1 MFDVPVNIFYNLD
14 SVVFDIILQF
24 FLVIQYG
31 NTTPHSMAFRKW
43 LLTTMVA
50 STADALL
57 RTIFTA
63 ESVNVSVRILCF
75 AIDLLLAET
84 AMFMM
89 IRYAVVYYRGKKTG
103 RTKILVACG
112 IAAAVIITCLFISGG
127 GFFALCLTSF
137 LLYIIFMAV
146 ESRDYRQI
154 KILMERVE
162 NENKEAEIETESK
175 EKLFADV
182 SEKISIPL
190 HMIRVDAMHME
201 QVSGKSQTKEYARQ
215 ILSSSEML
223 GFLISDIFDM
233 VDINGKEL
241 DLNIRRFHLSEVVND
256 IRNMMSIMAEQKGLA
271 FEVVREPG
279 IPDVWEGDDDRLRQI
294 LINLIANGIKY
305 TENGGVKVNA
315 SEGDKGELVFTV
327 SDTGIGIKK
336 EDMPYLFNKY
346 SRFDSK
352 RNVHIQGTGLG
363 LAIVSSLVK
372 KMNGRVDVDSV
383 YGSGTKFTVTLPLS
397 KGGRISVRRGS
408 FLDTTEGLSYFGEN
422 ITDYRTALNI
432 FLDHAPQ
439 IEQELKGLYGQP
451 STDVYNVCHPLAY
464 FALNIGAMELADRA
478 FKSQRGDNP
487 SQTMDEVIPVFNETV
502 YRIREY
508 VAGSKYV

>member
-24 FLVIQYG
+24 FLVRQYG

-57 RTIFTA
+57 RTIFTV

-294 LINLIANGIKY
+294 LINLIANGIRY

-336 EDMPYLFNKY
+336 EDLPYLFNKY

-352 RNVHIQGTGLG
+352 RNVQRAWVYLR
-363 LAIVSSLVK
+363 K
-372 KMNGRVDVDSV
+372 K
-383 YGSGTKFTVTLPLS
+383 
-397 KGGRISVRRGS
+397 
-408 FLDTTEGLSYFGEN
+408 
-422 ITDYRTALNI
+422 
-432 FLDHAPQ
+432 
-439 IEQELKGLYGQP
+439 
-451 STDVYNVCHPLAY
+451 
-464 FALNIGAMELADRA
+464 
-478 FKSQRGDNP
+478 
-487 SQTMDEVIPVFNETV
+487 
-502 YRIREY
+502 
-508 VAGSKYV
+508 

>member
-1 MFDVPVNIFYNLD
+1 
-14 SVVFDIILQF
+14 
-24 FLVIQYG
+24 
-31 NTTPHSMAFRKW
+31 
-43 LLTTMVA
+43 
-50 STADALL
+50 
-57 RTIFTA
+57 
-63 ESVNVSVRILCF
+63 
-75 AIDLLLAET
+75 
-84 AMFMM
+84 
-89 IRYAVVYYRGKKTG
+89 
-103 RTKILVACG
+103 
-112 IAAAVIITCLFISGG
+112 
-127 GFFALCLTSF
+127 
-137 LLYIIFMAV
+137 
-146 ESRDYRQI
+146 
-154 KILMERVE
+154 
-162 NENKEAEIETESK
+162 
-175 EKLFADV
+175 
-182 SEKISIPL
+182 
-190 HMIRVDAMHME
+190 MIRVDAMHME

-336 EDMPYLFNKY
+336 EDLPYLFNKY

-451 STDVYNVCHPLAY
+451 STDVYNVFHPLAY

>member
-1 MFDVPVNIFYNLD
+1 MFDVPVNIFYNID
-14 SVVFDIILQF
+14 SVIFDIILHF
-24 FLVIQYG
+24 FLVRQYG
-31 NTTPHSMAFRKW
+31 NTMPHSMAFRKW
-43 LLTTMVA
+43 LLATMVA
-50 STADALL
+50 SVSDAVLRSVFTMESISASARLL
-57 RTIFTA
+57 F
-63 ESVNVSVRILCF
+63 F
-75 AIDLLLAET
+75 ALDLAIAET

-89 IRYAVVYYRGKKTG
+89 IRYAYIYYMGRKTR
-103 RTKILVACG
+103 RTKLLVACG
-112 IAAAVIITCLFISGG
+112 AAAAVIITCIFISDR
-127 GFFALCLTSF
+127 GFIALFLTSF
-137 LLYIIFMAV
+137 LLYVIFLAV
-146 ESRDYRQI
+146 ESRDYKQI
-154 KILMERVE
+154 RILMERVE
-162 NENKEAEIETESK
+162 NENKEAELETEAK

-182 SEKISIPL
+182 SEKISVPL

-201 QVSGKSQTKEYARQ
+201 QASGKSQTKEYARQ
-215 ILSSSEML
+215 ILSSGEML
-223 GFLISDIFDM
+223 GFLINDIFDM

-241 DLNIRRFHLSEVVND
+241 DLNIRRFHLSELLND
-256 IRNMMSIMAEQKGLA
+256 IRNMMSVMAEQKGLA

-279 IPDVWEGDDDRLRQI
+279 IPDVWEGDDDRLKQI

-305 TENGGVKVNA
+305 TENGGVKVRA
-315 SEGDKGELVFTV
+315 AEGDKGELIFCV

-336 EDMPYLFNKY
+336 EDLPYIFTKY

-352 RNVHIQGTGLG
+352 RNIHIQGTGLG

-372 KMNGRVDVDSV
+372 KMNGRVSVDSV
-383 YGSGTKFTVTLPLS
+383 YGEGTKFTVTLPLL
-397 KGGRISVRRGS
+397 KGEKISIRRGS

-422 ITDYRTALNI
+422 LTDYRTALNI